1 MADWAATA
9 EMAATERSAL
19 PEKICPSTTMVA
31 SRVVQAARP
40 ALPDWRVS
48 RASKEHLVRM
58 ATAVTAAS
66 GAMVFW
72 VVTAVMAATAV
83 FPCRGSEATED
94 WAATAVTG
102 LQEPMLLFRE
112 ALEQTES
119 MAALEAM
126 VVWAAAVLSLA
137 LTEAV
142 ATAVMV
148 VMAVSVV
155 TVT

>member
-1 MADWAATA
+1 
-9 EMAATERSAL
+9 
-19 PEKICPSTTMVA
+19 
-31 SRVVQAARP
+31 
-40 ALPDWRVS
+40 
-48 RASKEHLVRM
+48 
-58 ATAVTAAS
+58 
-66 GAMVFW
+66 MVFW